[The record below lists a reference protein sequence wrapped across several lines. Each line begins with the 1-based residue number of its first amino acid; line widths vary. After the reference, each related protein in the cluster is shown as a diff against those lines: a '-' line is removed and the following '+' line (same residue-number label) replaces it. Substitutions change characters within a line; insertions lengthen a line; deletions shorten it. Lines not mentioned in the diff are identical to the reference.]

1 MQVIIAQIKV
11 FKRMMLEFTYIA
23 YEINDCY
30 EGPNNLKKEE

>member
-23 YEINDCY
+23 YEMIVM
-30 EGPNNLKKEE
+30 KVQIT